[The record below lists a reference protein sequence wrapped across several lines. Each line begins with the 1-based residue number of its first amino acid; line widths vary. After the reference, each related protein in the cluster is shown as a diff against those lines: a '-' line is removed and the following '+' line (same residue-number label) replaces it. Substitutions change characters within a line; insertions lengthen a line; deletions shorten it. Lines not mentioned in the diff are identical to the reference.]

1 MIKIIVG
8 TTLNRKTVIED
19 ENKTL
24 KQILEENEIDYSR
37 GMTQLDGATLGAGD
51 LEKTFA
57 DFGILDHCSL
67 LNIVK
72 ADNA

>member
-8 TTLNRKTVIED
+8 NTTNRKTVIED

-24 KQILEENEIDYSR
+24 KEILEENEIDYSR

-51 LEKTFA
+51 LNKTFA
-57 DFGILDHCSL
+57 EFGVVDHCSL
-67 LNIVK
+67 LSVVK